1 MWAENWMKTR
11 TQPGK
16 STDNG
21 GERVSLKA
29 LRKEQSRWIWRRAK
43 GQCGRRSVNQEEK
56 SGRWG
61 WRSGGRGLHSVGPY
75 WLPSLSLGYLSG
87 STSWNIQVCPH
98 PLPRPSLS
106 SERRTLFYAG
116 LRVSV
121 VENENC
127 RAKSGSRLTGEQE
140 EGKPRA
146 IDQWWS
152 LNSKPQQVKRKIDC
166 NITCCTLNL
175 C

>member
-1 MWAENWMKTR
+1 MKTR

-43 GQCGRRSVNQEEK
+43 GQWGRRSVNQEEK

-75 WLPSLSLGYLSG
+75 
-87 STSWNIQVCPH
+87 
-98 PLPRPSLS
+98 
-106 SERRTLFYAG
+106 
-116 LRVSV
+116 
-121 VENENC
+121 
-127 RAKSGSRLTGEQE
+127 
-140 EGKPRA
+140 
-146 IDQWWS
+146 
-152 LNSKPQQVKRKIDC
+152 
-166 NITCCTLNL
+166 
-175 C
+175 